1 MKGSHERWHC
11 LMADM
16 TTVNGQSAQSAAVTA
31 ATPIKATP
39 WLLRFAPRPAARL
52 RLFCFSY
59 AGAGGAMYRTW
70 LDALPPSIELCAV
83 QLPGRENRFREPA
96 FTSMQRLVETMVPA
110 LSPAFDLP
118 YAFFGHSMGAL
129 VAFELARALHALPH
143 VAPLTHLLVSG
154 RKAPH
159 LPEDDAPMRGL
170 ADDAFIAEIGR
181 RYGGIPD
188 EVLRERDLLD
198 LLLPGLRADMTA
210 IETHAHRA
218 GAAVALP
225 DRCVRRRCR
234 SARHGRPTG
243 RVARPHAGWRPRAH
257 LSRRTLLSQRCRR
270 ARKPDPRI
278 AQRPSRRPCLM
289 SSDPVAIV
297 GIGCRFPGGVVDA
310 QTFWQLLIDGRDA
323 VGEIPADRIDIAR
336 FFDRAARDA
345 GAHDVS
351 AGRFP
356 RWHRHVRCGVLRH
369 LAA

>member
-1 MKGSHERWHC
+1 MHRFHSMKGSHERWHC

-31 ATPIKATP
+31 AAPIKASP

-96 FTSMQRLVETMVPA
+96 FTSMQRLVEAMVPA
-110 LSPAFDLP
+110 LSPALDLP
-118 YAFFGHSMGAL
+118 FAFFGHSMGAL

-210 IETHAHRA
+210 IETHTHLAGPQLRCPIDAYGGDADPRA
-218 GAAVALP
+218 TAGQLAAWRDHTLA
-225 DRCVRRRCR
+225 
-234 SARHGRPTG
+234 GG
-243 RVARPHAGWRPRAH
+243 RV
-257 LSRRTLLSQRCRR
+257 RT
-270 ARKPDPRI
+270 
-278 AQRPSRRPCLM
+278 
-289 SSDPVAIV
+289 
-297 GIGCRFPGGVVDA
+297 FPGGHFYLNDA
-310 QTFWQLLIDGRDA
+310 AVRASLIRALLSDLHDG
-323 VGEIPADRIDIAR
+323 PA
-336 FFDRAARDA
+336 
-345 GAHDVS
+345 S
-351 AGRFP
+351 
-356 RWHRHVRCGVLRH
+356 
-369 LAA
+369 